1 MLKQGIRQLFLAS
14 VFVTPQQPVNKW
26 KGRGN
31 YFMFQLAPVQP
42 GIPVR
47 VEVDSAENTTQ
58 AATRKRLFSIFAA
71 APFTGRDREDDV
83 AGIVTAAVE
92 SDPDPVAAARA
103 AKQVAILGDAAASAA
118 RAGNTI
124 DRHEFLTEVE
134 SG

>member
-1 MLKQGIRQLFLAS
+1 
-14 VFVTPQQPVNKW
+14 
-26 KGRGN
+26 
-31 YFMFQLAPVQP
+31 MFQLAPVQP